1 MAQKLYKISDGK
13 VFCGVCAGLGQY
25 FDIDPVV
32 IRLAW
37 LLFAFLGG
45 AGLLAY
51 IIAAII
57 VPKEPSY
64 IDGGKV
70 NY

>member
-1 MAQKLYKISDGK
+1 MARKLYRVNEGK
-13 VFCGVCAGLGQY
+13 VFCGLCAGLGEY
-25 FDIDPVV
+25 FDLDPVV

-51 IIAAII
+51 IVAAII
-57 VPKEPSY
+57 VPKRPYS
-64 IDGGKV
+64 DGGNV
-70 NY
+70 QYQ

>member
-1 MAQKLYKISDGK
+1 MARKLYRVNEGK
-13 VFCGVCAGLGQY
+13 VFCGVCSGLGEY

-37 LLFAFLGG
+37 LLFAFLAG
-45 AGLLAY
+45 AGVIAY

-57 VPKEPSY
+57 VPKKEF
-64 IDGGKV
+64 
-70 NY
+70 